1 MNMQNRQKAE
11 GYADILHCEMPWKEK
26 TAKRENEIDT
36 NQNNKIHQ

>member
-1 MNMQNRQKAE
+1 MQNRQKAE
-11 GYADILHCEMPWKEK
+11 GYADILRCEMPWKK